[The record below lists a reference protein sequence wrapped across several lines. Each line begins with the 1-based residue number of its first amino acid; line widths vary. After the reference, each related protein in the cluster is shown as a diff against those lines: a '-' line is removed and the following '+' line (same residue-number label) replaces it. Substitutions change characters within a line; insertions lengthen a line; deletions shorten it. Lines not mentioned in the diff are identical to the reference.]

1 MVERDWSETREAKK
15 QGVKLNDFGVRAGD
29 GITFWLAGCCAG
41 LSPSSHD
48 TNVFFSALSCAQVQM
63 AVLFL
68 LLLLF
73 LSVTGA
79 Q

>member
-1 MVERDWSETREAKK
+1 MRDWSETREAKK
-15 QGVKLNDFGVRAGD
+15 QGVKLHDFGVRAGD
-29 GITFWLAGCCAG
+29 GIMFWLAGCCAG

-48 TNVFFSALSCAQVQM
+48 TNAFFSALSRAQVQM
-63 AVLFL
+63 AVLFF

-73 LSVTGA
+73 LSVAGA